1 MIPDEKKG
9 LGAGGV
15 GGLEKSVGETSASGA
30 LVDKYLGDSFESDGC
45 GGEGA
50 HHVAWVHEL
59 VRAAV
64 RIGHGLRLEGRG

>member
-1 MIPDEKKG
+1 MK
-9 LGAGGV
+9 ATGV
-15 GGLEKSVGETSASGA
+15 
-30 LVDKYLGDSFESDGC
+30 

-64 RIGHGLRLEGRG
+64 RIGHGLRLEGLGDARSVITRDGDERERVVITRPANFFSFLL